1 MAEDRIMRRRLR
13 VKLTYIDL
21 SLDETDTPS
30 ISVKIDSGPPTIRLK
45 NPMFLVTTIVA
56 RSPENPPINVSKGY
70 LSNVNAVTDDAR

>member
-1 MAEDRIMRRRLR
+1 MVEDRSMRRMLR

-21 SLDETDTPS
+21 SLDEMDTPI

-56 RSPENPPINVSKGY
+56 RSPENPPIIVSKGY
-70 LSNVNAVTDDAR
+70 LSNVNAVTYDAR